1 MVEGCGKVF
10 TYRSGLLAH
19 IKSAH
24 DQKFPIHCP
33 EKNCNMQFNSNTQ
46 LQEHYER
53 VHRNLT
59 QPQMFESSRLPA
71 SIQNMQLPVL
81 PIELRTNIPNSSQPQ
96 MMMPVRSPSALR
108 SEGLISDMPLLP
120 DVIASNQK

>member
-81 PIELRTNIPNSSQPQ
+81 PIELRTNSSQPQ

-108 SEGLISDMPLLP
+108 SEGLMSDMPLLP